1 MRYQIIFYAMVGV
14 LLMGCQQ
21 SNTNTHVPT
30 ENIGSL
36 DGRELY
42 QTYCASC
49 HGVKGGGQ
57 FPEDPYFPD
66 ATGRVGAPPH
76 DSTGHTWHHPDAVL
90 VQITQEGRA
99 MPNVYPMPAFKDQLT
114 EAQIMAILTYI
125 KGWWLPEQIEAQATT
140 SANYTPS
147 AP

>member
-1 MRYQIIFYAMVGV
+1 MRYWIIFLGIVGV
-14 LLMGCQQ
+14 LLTGCQQ
-21 SNTNTHVPT
+21 SNARVST
-30 ENIGSL
+30 EDVGTL
-36 DGRELY
+36 PDGRELY

-49 HGVKGGGQ
+49 HGANGGGQ
-57 FPEDPYFPD
+57 FPNDPYFPD

-90 VQITQEGRA
+90 VQITRAGRS

-114 EAQIMAILTYI
+114 EAQIMAIVTYI
-125 KGWWLPEQIEAQATT
+125 KEWWLPEQVSQQATA
-140 SANYTPS
+140 SASYTPA